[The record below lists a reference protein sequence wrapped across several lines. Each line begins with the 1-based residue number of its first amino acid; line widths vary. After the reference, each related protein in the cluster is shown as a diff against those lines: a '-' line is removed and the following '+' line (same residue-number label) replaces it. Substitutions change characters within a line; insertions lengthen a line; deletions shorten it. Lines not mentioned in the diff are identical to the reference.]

1 MKASILLIGA
11 TAAIILIGPP
21 FAKAE
26 NAPADQTCSS
36 SSKKQCAE
44 EGGTTTTRG
53 TTRTTRRQPIIEE
66 APRPG
71 IPIGET
77 ELRRLKSLPGPPR

>member
-1 MKASILLIGA
+1 MKAGILLIGA
-11 TAAIILIGPP
+11 TATIILIGPP

-26 NAPADQTCSS
+26 NAPAEQTCSS

-53 TTRTTRRQPIIEE
+53 TTRRQPIIEE

-77 ELRRLKSLPGPPR
+77 ELRRLKSLPGQPH

>member
-1 MKASILLIGA
+1 MKAGILLIGA

-26 NAPADQTCSS
+26 NAPAEKTCPS

-53 TTRTTRRQPIIEE
+53 TARTTRRQPNIEE

-77 ELRRLKSLPGPPR
+77 ELRRLKSLPGPAR